1 MTKFNLIQNKCLL
14 HIIPSFRVD
23 WLIIMKLVDSTKDF
37 KGRYFGTGFVFLN
50 FIRYFYKSLPLYGIK
65 GNTNCVP
72 IFKHFKLFVAFNIS

>member
-1 MTKFNLIQNKCLL
+1 M
-14 HIIPSFRVD
+14 IPSFRVD